1 MIARLLLV
9 LLLTPA
15 GAALPV
21 AEVGA
26 ATLELAE
33 KARLFRAALHE
44 RHVSREGLVIYKIH
58 LPTWEDDLARGTYP
72 RLADTPFFNGSWAA
86 TSCTRARVEPAGP
99 ERAAAMADARRALD
113 GLRFLMDVTGV
124 QGLMARGV
132 RRDEG
137 LVMPPQD
144 RPWLPGAPGFERY
157 VYRADVSA
165 DQYASGL
172 VPAIAECADLFPERT
187 RRLAVD
193 FASHLVRND
202 MRLVDARGVQTRF
215 GDLSYRSGAGFNSI
229 FQLTGWAAFVL
240 AAELDP
246 DPRWAHQRDRL
257 RDRLRVPARSRR
269 TNLRILGV
277 TNYSNDL
284 MSWNLYRALVP
295 IARRNGDPALA
306 ELRHG
311 LHRARLR
318 GRGEPNAYFAALL
331 CRIEPESC
339 DRAALAAGRAVLED
353 FPIDKRAV
361 IPSPERLAALPR
373 RWIPGR
379 KWRAQ
384 ASVIVPIA
392 DRPRSSFE
400 WKSNPYRLDGR
411 DDPERGY
418 TGLDYL
424 AAYWLYRSIPGAL
437 EPPGEPR
444 PTE

>member
-1 MIARLLLV
+1 MIALLLLAV
-9 LLLTPA
+9 WLAPA
-15 GAALPV
+15 PLAA
-21 AEVGA
+21 G
-26 ATLELAE
+26 TLELAE
-33 KARLFRAALHE
+33 KARLFRAALLE
-44 RHVSREGLVIYKIH
+44 RHVSREGLVIYKIQ
-58 LPTWEDDLARGTYP
+58 LPTWREDLARGTYP
-72 RLADTPFFNGSWAA
+72 RLADTPVFNGSWAA
-86 TSCTRARVEPAGP
+86 LSCTRARVEAQP
-99 ERAAAMADARRALD
+99 AAAAEARADARRALD

-124 QGLMARGV
+124 RGFMARGV

-137 LVMPPQD
+137 LEMAPQD
-144 RPWLPGAPGFERY
+144 RPWLPGAAGFERY

-193 FASHLVRND
+193 FATHLLENDMHLVD
-202 MRLVDARGVQTRF
+202 SRGVQTRF
-215 GDLSYRSGAGFNSI
+215 GDLSHRSGAGFNSI

-246 DPRWAHQRDRL
+246 DPRWARERDRM
-257 RDRLRVPARSRR
+257 RDRFRVPARSRL
-269 TNLRILGV
+269 TNVRVLGV

-295 IARRNGDPALA
+295 IARRNRDPALA
-306 ELRHG
+306 DLRHG

-339 DRAALAAGRAVLED
+339 DREALAAGRAVLEE
-353 FPIDKRAV
+353 FPLDKRAV
-361 IPSPERLAALPR
+361 VPSPERLAALPR
-373 RWIPGR
+373 RRIPGR
-379 KWRAQ
+379 KWKPQ
-384 ASVIVPIA
+384 ASVVVPIA

-400 WKSNPYRLDGR
+400 WKSNPYRVTGWDAADR
-411 DDPERGY
+411 EY

-424 AAYWLYRSIPGAL
+424 AAYWLYRALPGAL
-437 EPPGEPR
+437 EARGALEAGEEPPR
-444 PTE
+444 PE